1 MVARASAEMPSR
13 RSPSTIAAMGVTMG
27 SGVSGCTV
35 GPEYQRPPIALEAFH
50 SAGAVAARSAGN
62 PAPPLDAWW
71 IGFNDPQFMRIV
83 QRALDQNLDFA
94 AALARVEQARA
105 AARAPRAVTSRKAR
119 PSALARWPRRAAIC
133 AEKHQAAQEVSLV
146 RPRSDRHFKRVITE
160 VVAGA
165 RNYLYRT
172 NLRWV
177 RKAA

>member
-1 MVARASAEMPSR
+1 MPLMVARASAEMPSR

-94 AALARVEQARA
+94 AALARVEQ
-105 AARAPRAVTSRKAR
+105 
-119 PSALARWPRRAAIC
+119 
-133 AEKHQAAQEVSLV
+133 
-146 RPRSDRHFKRVITE
+146 
-160 VVAGA
+160 
-165 RNYLYRT
+165 
-172 NLRWV
+172 
-177 RKAA
+177 